1 MTESASTRFVFDPSA
16 GKSRPFW
23 RRLIPQRWYAHLI
36 LIVSVIVI
44 TFPMF
49 YALLIS
55 TQSNPEVYNHK
66 IHPRL
71 QVFRKIFTPLWCSA
85 IWAALC

>member
-1 MTESASTRFVFDPSA
+1 MTESASTRFVFDPLA
-16 GKSRPFW
+16 NKQKSPL

-36 LIVSVIVI
+36 LTISVIII

-55 TQSNPEVYNHK
+55 TQSNPEVFSHK
-66 IHPRL
+66 FTRAPGFL
-71 QVFRKIFTPLWCSA
+71 KIFKR
-85 IWAALC
+85 